1 MMFTAF
7 CIFGRVEWGSTKLG
21 GPDNERFIEQ
31 ASRAEVAQQCG
42 DWSVHIQCEASVV
55 SHVPV
60 GIPIS
65 ACAGINEFYKSYS
78 ALDEP
83 PSR

>member
-1 MMFTAF
+1 
-7 CIFGRVEWGSTKLG
+7 
-21 GPDNERFIEQ
+21 
-31 ASRAEVAQQCG
+31 
-42 DWSVHIQCEASVV
+42 VV